1 MPNNGTDHR
10 VRRIDFQ
17 LETAACRT
25 SRASDG
31 YPPVRGIW
39 MRRGQTENAS
49 EAAAQIVACSQN
61 ANQRL
66 RPHIW
71 QRIRRGVSSIDVTIQ
86 NGIHNPPETNV
97 KRQFVAKLVRSR
109 SCTVIDSQRKQNAF
123 LFTIAIRF
131 HVVLSDNDRDHRVRT
146 VDLPFQNARKPDFG
160 ASHWLSPIYEMYD

>member
-1 MPNNGTDHR
+1 
-10 VRRIDFQ
+10 
-17 LETAACRT
+17 
-25 SRASDG
+25 
-31 YPPVRGIW
+31 

-49 EAAAQIVACSQN
+49 EAEAQIVACSQN

-131 HVVLSDNDRDHRVRT
+131 HVVLSDNVRDHRVRP
-146 VDLPFQNARKPDFG
+146 L
-160 ASHWLSPIYEMYD
+160 